1 MINLTLVLSSR
12 NTYWSETD
20 CSPTTYLMVTL
31 LGFFFLTS
39 TILILFS
46 YKALL
51 FTQSVACHTFRAS
64 KFLLQAELPMHLSR
78 RCTVDRSIL
87 QLFQVHWQIE
97 LTSFI
102 LVIFVKVLLSL
113 GGSMFFHC
121 QYIYP
126 MLSTHII
133 VTQYVSRSWR
143 SELHHPTNQW
153 VMFMSINSGYTHRDN
168 LADNTVCLCWRT
180 QNNTGIFLDPD
191 YS

>member
-1 MINLTLVLSSR
+1 MYYLVVALTDQR
-12 NTYWSETD
+12 Q
-20 CSPTTYLMVTL
+20 TTVPLFTLWLHYLD
-31 LGFFFLTS
+31 FFLDQHYLNF
-39 TILILFS
+39 ILIH
-46 YKALL
+46 KALL

-64 KFLLQAELPMHLSR
+64 KFLPQAELPVHLSR
-78 RCTVDRSIL
+78 RCAVDRSVL

-97 LTSFI
+97 LTSLI

-126 MLSTHII
+126 TLSTHII
-133 VTQYVSRSWR
+133 VTQYISRSWR

>member
-1 MINLTLVLSSR
+1 MI
-12 NTYWSETD
+12 
-20 CSPTTYLMVTL
+20 TL
-31 LGFFFLTS
+31 LGFLLDQHYLNF
-39 TILILFS
+39 ILIH
-46 YKALL
+46 KALL
-51 FTQSVACHTFRAS
+51 FTQSAACHTFRAS
-64 KFLLQAELPMHLSR
+64 KFFLQAELPIHLSR
-78 RCTVDRSIL
+78 RCTVDRSVL

-102 LVIFVKVLLSL
+102 PVLSLFVKVFLSL
-113 GGSMFFHC
+113 GGTMFFHC

-133 VTQYVSRSWR
+133 VTQYISRSWR
-143 SELHHPTNQW
+143 SELHHPANQW

-180 QNNTGIFLDPD
+180 QNNTGIFFHPD